1 MERVFAFTD
10 EYGSFGWRL
19 DSPDVS
25 THFIITS
32 IIIEESKVDDVRNQ
46 ADDIRRRFFQTG
58 EIKSKNVG
66 KDHRRRKLI
75 LNELMKLDFTIFPV
89 VIDKRSMTQYKGL
102 QYKKSFY
109 KFMNNIVHKE
119 LRKAFNNLTVVAD
132 EIGNNDYMES
142 FKKYFEE
149 HSEPFNLF
157 GESELWFE
165 DSKSD
170 PLVQIADFISGT
182 LAYVYDEH
190 KKNKNAPNYLKII
203 DSKLTYVRLY
213 PKEYHNFQING
224 SVVASDYD
232 EEIAELCFNQ
242 AAAFL
247 ETNKDIDDPEIKAQC
262 IVLDYLI
269 FRLMNNSTR
278 KYIPTKELMN
288 QLKYMGYK
296 STSTSTFRLKIICKL
311 RDAGVIIASSQRG
324 YKIPTKESELYDFV
338 DHGVQ
343 VVLPMLSRLKRCRDI
358 VKLSTKGRLDLFD
371 HDEYRDVKLFFDSKD
386 NNDI

>member
-1 MERVFAFTD
+1 
-10 EYGSFGWRL
+10 
-19 DSPDVS
+19 
-25 THFIITS
+25 
-32 IIIEESKVDDVRNQ
+32 
-46 ADDIRRRFFQTG
+46 
-58 EIKSKNVG
+58 
-66 KDHRRRKLI
+66 
-75 LNELMKLDFTIFPV
+75 
-89 VIDKRSMTQYKGL
+89 
-102 QYKKSFY
+102 
-109 KFMNNIVHKE
+109 MNNIVHKE

-170 PLVQIADFISGT
+170 PLVQIADFMSGT

-288 QLKYMGYK
+288 
-296 STSTSTFRLKIICKL
+296 
-311 RDAGVIIASSQRG
+311 
-324 YKIPTKESELYDFV
+324 
-338 DHGVQ
+338 
-343 VVLPMLSRLKRCRDI
+343 
-358 VKLSTKGRLDLFD
+358 
-371 HDEYRDVKLFFDSKD
+371 
-386 NNDI
+386 